1 MSFMI
6 ITRDFWPQTAAIGDT
21 LLALARESSLR
32 VNTSVITM
40 SNKAIASIA
49 NKMDDQ
55 TYDINFHVAK
65 PLTTSETNLLFRI
78 FEIFYFMFF
87 VLFYLFLKKPDK
99 VYISTNPPLFVPFIV
114 ALFCR
119 LFNKKLYYH
128 IQDIHP
134 EASKLVLNL
143 PNFIFYLLKK
153 LDTWTIN
160 NVEAIITLTNE
171 MKETIANRGCQTKV
185 FLIENPSKTV
195 GIDRGNFI
203 NGIVFSGNAGRLQ
216 EMDVILPSIEQY
228 LNDGGR
234 LTFTFLG
241 SGIHSKK
248 LLEMSKNFQN
258 FNFLG
263 YVNGDSALKIAN
275 EHKWALLP
283 IKGDALKYAY
293 PSKLASYISAGCNL
307 LCVTDTKS
315 SLALL
320 VKKNK
325 IGIVVEPDVN
335 QLINVFK
342 QIENGYEVDNPRKND
357 LYITVDLAAKKLSNV
372 INA

>member
-307 LCVTDTKS
+307 LCVTDIKS

-357 LYITVDLAAKKLSNV
+357 LYITVGLAAKKLSNV

>member
-234 LTFTFLG
+234 LPFTFLG
-241 SGIHSKK
+241 SGVHSKK
-248 LLEMSKNFQN
+248 LLDMSKNFQN

-263 YVNGDSALKIAN
+263 YVNGDSALKTTN

-307 LCVTDTKS
+307 LCVTDIKS

>member
-263 YVNGDSALKIAN
+263 YVNGDSALKTTN

>member
-1 MSFMI
+1 MGRFIKKGI
-6 ITRDFWPQTAAIGDT
+6 I
-21 LLALARESSLR
+21 
-32 VNTSVITM
+32 
-40 SNKAIASIA
+40 K
-49 NKMDDQ
+49 
-55 TYDINFHVAK
+55 
-65 PLTTSETNLLFRI
+65 
-78 FEIFYFMFF
+78 
-87 VLFYLFLKKPDK
+87 
-99 VYISTNPPLFVPFIV
+99 
-114 ALFCR
+114 
-119 LFNKKLYYH
+119 
-128 IQDIHP
+128 
-134 EASKLVLNL
+134 
-143 PNFIFYLLKK
+143 
-153 LDTWTIN
+153 
-160 NVEAIITLTNE
+160 
-171 MKETIANRGCQTKV
+171 
-185 FLIENPSKTV
+185 NPSKTV

-263 YVNGDSALKIAN
+263 YVNGDSALKTTN

>member
-241 SGIHSKK
+241 SGVHSKK
-248 LLEMSKNFQN
+248 LLDMSKNFQN

-263 YVNGDSALKIAN
+263 YVNGDSALKTTN

-357 LYITVDLAAKKLSNV
+357 LYITVGLAAKKLSNV

>member
-234 LTFTFLG
+234 LPFTFLG
-241 SGIHSKK
+241 SGVHSKK
-248 LLEMSKNFQN
+248 LLDMSKNFQN

-307 LCVTDTKS
+307 LCVTDIKS

-357 LYITVDLAAKKLSNV
+357 LYITVGLAAKKLSNV

>member
-357 LYITVDLAAKKLSNV
+357 LYITVGLAAKKLSNV